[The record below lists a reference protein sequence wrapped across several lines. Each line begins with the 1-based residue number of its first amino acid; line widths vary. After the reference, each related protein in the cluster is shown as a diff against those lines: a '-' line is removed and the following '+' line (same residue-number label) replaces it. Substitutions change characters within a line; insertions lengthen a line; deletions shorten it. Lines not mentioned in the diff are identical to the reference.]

1 MATVLIVD
9 DDAHIR
15 YLLRE
20 LLADECHTT
29 VEAENGVVA
38 LTRLRQATQ
47 PLIALVDITMP
58 HLDGIGLLQHVQ
70 NDVHLATMHAFVVM
84 TAKSRTLPPA
94 LVRLMEQLHMNF
106 LGKPFDLEHILLAI
120 AEATQRLALP
130 PPTDSFNQ
138 PHF

>member
-9 DDAHIR
+9 DDPHIR

-20 LLADECHTT
+20 LLHDEHYTT
-29 VEAENGVVA
+29 LEAENGVVA

-47 PLIALVDITMP
+47 PLITLVDITMP
-58 HLDGIGLLQHVQ
+58 RLDGIGLLQQAQ
-70 NDVHLATMHAFVVM
+70 NDAHLATTHAFVVM
-84 TAKSRTLPPA
+84 TAKSRSLPPV

-106 LGKPFDLEHILLAI
+106 LGKPFDLEHALLAV
-120 AEATQRLALP
+120 AKATQRLSFP
-130 PPTDSFNQ
+130 PSTDPFNQ